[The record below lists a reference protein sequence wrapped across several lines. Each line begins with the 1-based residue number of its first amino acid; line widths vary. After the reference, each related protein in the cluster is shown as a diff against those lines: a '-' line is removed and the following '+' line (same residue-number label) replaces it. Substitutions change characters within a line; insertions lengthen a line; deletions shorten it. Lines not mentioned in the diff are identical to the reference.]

1 MREEYKLIGRRI
13 KIIRVIKGITQ
24 TTLAKE
30 IGVTQTNMS
39 NIECGR
45 VAVTMQN
52 LIKLSKILTCNIGDF
67 FKDIDERED
76 KR

>member
-67 FKDIDERED
+67 FKDIDER
-76 KR
+76 